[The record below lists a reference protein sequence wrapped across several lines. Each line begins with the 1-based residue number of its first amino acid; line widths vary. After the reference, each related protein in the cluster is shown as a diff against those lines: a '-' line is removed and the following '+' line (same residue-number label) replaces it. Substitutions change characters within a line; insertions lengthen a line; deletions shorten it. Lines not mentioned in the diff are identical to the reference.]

1 MQLFTA
7 AASYFTTFH
16 PLVSRKNFIPV
27 FCTKK
32 VKSPIVIKWML
43 SIDFSALYFL
53 EFAAIT
59 WRNIHRFSPKP
70 ELRYRPT
77 SYEIHAQDC
86 FVYVAIV

>member
-43 SIDFSALYFL
+43 SIDFLALYFL
-53 EFAAIT
+53 EFAAVV
-59 WRNIHRFSPKP
+59 WCNIYRFSPKP
-70 ELRYRPT
+70 KLRYGPT
-77 SYEIHAQDC
+77 SYEIHAQNR
-86 FVYVAIV
+86 FVYVAVI